1 MKMNGVVKNT
11 MTESHLDRLLDNA
24 QSALDRAEEFE
35 NEWAKNYW
43 TIVIAELLRKF
54 KRLH

>member
-1 MKMNGVVKNT
+1 MNT
-11 MTESHLDRLLDNA
+11 MTESHLDRLLDKDP
-24 QSALDRAEEFE
+24 SALDRAEEFE

>member
-1 MKMNGVVKNT
+1 

-43 TIVIAELLRKF
+43 TIVIAELRMYEDC
-54 KRLH
+54 HAEC